1 MMSSV
6 HARAIPVH
14 VSYTLDGMAAMIRK
28 PLFHPDLTGL
38 ILGDIHLYIP
48 VVTNFLFNHRHE
60 VG

>member
-6 HARAIPVH
+6 HTRASPVN
-14 VSYTLDGMAAMIRK
+14 VSPTLDGMATMIRRS
-28 PLFHPDLTGL
+28 LFHPDLTGL